1 MSLHEDNNT
10 LCCLQCFFF
19 ANEWLT
25 IYLWSGIY
33 AWQWK
38 IKIGKT
44 YIVTYLNNQ
53 YDGNKQ

>member
-1 MSLHEDNNT
+1 M
-10 LCCLQCFFF
+10 FPF
-19 ANEWLT
+19 ANECLT